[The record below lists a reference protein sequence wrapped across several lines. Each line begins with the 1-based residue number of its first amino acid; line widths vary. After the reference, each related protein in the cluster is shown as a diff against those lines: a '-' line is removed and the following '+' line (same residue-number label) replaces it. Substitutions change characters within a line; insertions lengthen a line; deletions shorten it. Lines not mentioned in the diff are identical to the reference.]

1 MVLLENLP
9 AVKYN
14 CWMKLYLGCSLMQAP
29 EDFKKW
35 IEDLKNTLRAS
46 YENENG
52 VSHYF
57 ISELKNL

>member
-1 MVLLENLP
+1 
-9 AVKYN
+9 
-14 CWMKLYLGCSLMQAP
+14 MQAP